1 MRSKRAILHRAVT
14 VVAVVAAVVA
24 VAGCSS
30 VEPEDAWDSETG
42 RVNGTIRSDTGGV
55 LPDIEIWLWAELAP
69 DGHEV
74 CYQTVTGTDGTY
86 EINGVE
92 MATQQSTST
101 DYWIAAN
108 IAPDATAPIRSNYGA
123 QAMGISVPSDVP
135 YVWDA
140 VLEYIDDEP
149 IGPETYIEE

>member
-1 MRSKRAILHRAVT
+1 MRSKRAILHRAVM
-14 VVAVVAAVVA
+14 VVAVVAAVA

-30 VEPEDAWDSETG
+30 VEPEAVWDSETG
-42 RVNGTIRSDTGGV
+42 RVSGTIRSDAGTV

-74 CYQTVTGTDGTY
+74 CYQTVTAAGGDY
-86 EINGVE
+86 EIDGVE
-92 MATQQSTST
+92 MATELSTST
-101 DYWIAAN
+101 EYWIAAN
-108 IAPDATAPIRSNYGA
+108 ISPDGTGPIRSSYGA

-140 VLEYIDDEP
+140 ILEYIDDEP
-149 IGPETYIEE
+149 GDPQTYIED